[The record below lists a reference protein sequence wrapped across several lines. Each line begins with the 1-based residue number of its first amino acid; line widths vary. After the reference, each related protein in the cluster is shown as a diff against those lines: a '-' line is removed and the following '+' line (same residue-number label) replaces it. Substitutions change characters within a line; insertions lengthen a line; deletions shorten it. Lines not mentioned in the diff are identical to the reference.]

1 MENKNPFKYGSL
13 IIKCHQC
20 GNEEIIEDLVTDG
33 RAIYLFNHDDSFLKL
48 ECKKCDI
55 MMEMSLK
62 PSANAPEEE
71 IDYEEL
77 PKETSAE
84 ETV

>member
-1 MENKNPFKYGSL
+1 MAQFKYGSL

-20 GNEEIIEDLVTDG
+20 GNEEVMEDLVTDG

-48 ECKKCDI
+48 HCTKCDI
-55 MMEMSLK
+55 TMEMSLK
-62 PSANAPEEE
+62 PSVNAPEEE

-77 PKETSAE
+77 PEEITAE